1 MYSLSAQEVCNR
13 SMDTMA
19 NNIAIE
25 VKNLS
30 KIFKIYH
37 RPSDLAWEIIRG
49 KPRHREFC
57 ALHDVSFEV
66 KRGEVV
72 GFIGRNGAGKS
83 TLLKILAGTLDKTS
97 GEVAVNGTLS
107 AILELGSGFNK
118 EYTGRQNIQMG
129 GLCLGMSRK
138 EIEAKTDWIIAFSE
152 LAEFIDQPFK
162 TYSSGMQAR
171 LTFATAAAVEP
182 DILIIDEALSV
193 GDARFRLKCFSHL
206 RNLSAKGTTILMVS
220 HDTNAVTSTC
230 NRAVF
235 LEKGRIVEIG
245 PPQEVTARYLRFLYG
260 MNHTSNEV
268 ENQGGEEPIS
278 PGGAPPEEVAGGVS
292 QAEKTAAAAG
302 PAELRSNPEKTAQ
315 AEIRALVIVDEAGQ
329 VVNRLRVGGS
339 YRLVM
344 EVQFYQPVAAPT
356 VGFLIRDA
364 QGVELFGTNTELLG
378 LDLPAGQAG
387 SLYEYSLRV
396 VMNMINGPFFLTG
409 AISAKDADG
418 SWTHLDSCYD
428 NLPFEVIHQPKTV
441 HDASVVNLNPIFSF
455 AARNA

>member
-1 MYSLSAQEVCNR
+1 
-13 SMDTMA
+13 MA

-57 ALHDVSFEV
+57 ALNDVSFEV
-66 KRGEVV
+66 KKGEVV

-129 GLCLGMSRK
+129 GLCLGMSRR
-138 EIEAKTDWIIAFSE
+138 EIEAKTDWIIDFSE

-171 LTFATAAAVEP
+171 LTFATAAAVDP

-206 RNLSAKGTTILMVS
+206 RHLSAKGTTILMVS

-230 NRAVF
+230 HRAVF
-235 LEKGRIVEIG
+235 LEKGGIVDVG
-245 PPQEVTARYLRFLYG
+245 PPQEITARYLRFLYG
-260 MNHTSNEV
+260 MNHSGAGAKPH
-268 ENQGGEEPIS
+268 GGKGSVS
-278 PGGAPPEEVAGGVS
+278 PEGGPPGEVAGGGHH
-292 QAEKTAAAAG
+292 AG
-302 PAELRSNPEKTAQ
+302 DTGAPAPGMHSNPETTAH
-315 AEIRALVIVDEAGQ
+315 AHIRSLVIMDEAGR
-329 VVNRLRVGGS
+329 VATRLQVGGS

-364 QGVELFGTNTELLG
+364 QGVELFGTNTDLLG
-378 LDLPAGQAG
+378 IDLPAAQSG
-387 SLYEYSLRV
+387 SLYEYSLQV
-396 VMNMINGPFFLTG
+396 VMNMVNGPFFLTG

-418 SWTHLDSCYD
+418 FWTHLDSCYD
-428 NLPFEVIHQPKTV
+428 GLPFEVIHHPKIA
-441 HDASVVNLNPIFSF
+441 HDASVVHLNPIFSF
-455 AARNA
+455 AARNT

>member
-1 MYSLSAQEVCNR
+1 MYSPNVHEICQSPISE
-13 SMDTMA
+13 MG

-30 KIFKIYH
+30 KIFKLYH

-83 TLLKILAGTLDKTS
+83 TLLKILAGTLDKTA

-138 EIEAKTDWIIAFSE
+138 EIEAKTDWIIDFSE

-171 LTFATAAAVEP
+171 LTFATAAAVDP

-206 RNLSAKGTTILMVS
+206 RNISAKGTTILMVS
-220 HDTNAVTSTC
+220 HDTNAITSTC

-235 LEKGRIVEIG
+235 LEKGSIVDIG
-245 PPQEVTARYLRFLYG
+245 PPQEVTAHYLRFLYG
-260 MNHTSNEV
+260 MNSISQEAPTPDQEAAASPGPLAPDGVESEV
-268 ENQGGEEPIS
+268 E
-278 PGGAPPEEVAGGVS
+278 
-292 QAEKTAAAAG
+292 QAATAAKAPSRIEMRPTFGENGQAKI
-302 PAELRSNPEKTAQ
+302 RSLK
-315 AEIRALVIVDEAGQ
+315 IVDEAGQ
-329 VVNRLRVGGS
+329 EVNRLMVGDS

-344 EVQFYQPVAAPT
+344 QVLFYQPVATPT
-356 VGFLIRDA
+356 VGFLIRDK

-378 LDLPAGQAG
+378 IDLPAAQAG
-387 SLYEYSLRV
+387 TLYEYCLDV
-396 VMNMINGPFFLTG
+396 VMNMVNGPFFLTG
-409 AISAKDADG
+409 AISSVDPKG
-418 SWTHLDSCYD
+418 FWKHLDSCYD
-428 NLPFEVIHQPKTV
+428 NLPFEVINHPKKV

-455 AARNA
+455 AARNN

>member
-1 MYSLSAQEVCNR
+1 MYSPSAHEVGKCCI
-13 SMDTMA
+13 STMA
-19 NNIAIE
+19 NDIAIE

-235 LEKGRIVEIG
+235 LEKGGIVEIG
-245 PPQEVTARYLRFLYG
+245 PPQEVTAHYLRFLYG
-260 MNHTSNEV
+260 MNNASQEAPTPDQEAAADEV
-268 ENQGGEEPIS
+268 GFGGEQAPTTV
-278 PGGAPPEEVAGGVS
+278 GAPAPEA
-292 QAEKTAAAAG
+292 
-302 PAELRSNPEKTAQ
+302 LRPDSGSTRQ

-356 VGFLIRDA
+356 VGFLIRDQ

-378 LDLPAGQAG
+378 LELPAGQAG
-387 SLYEYSLRV
+387 SRYEYSLSV
-396 VMNMINGPFFLTG
+396 VMNMVNGPFFLTG

-455 AARNA
+455 AARNT